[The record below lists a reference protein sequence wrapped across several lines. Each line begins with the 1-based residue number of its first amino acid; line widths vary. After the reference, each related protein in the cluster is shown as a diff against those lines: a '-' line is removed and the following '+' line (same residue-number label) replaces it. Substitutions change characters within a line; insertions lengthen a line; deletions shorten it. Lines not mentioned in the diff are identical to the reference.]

1 MQIMKKPDD
10 IQRGPVHVYHLIHT
24 FFCLHLYFAF
34 IVSPIVVFV
43 AAIQA
48 RVILYLLTF
57 SVFLQSGATA
67 QPNQGLLWGGVGYS
81 YLPVD
86 IWWKG
91 VKWKSHL
98 TPWGRGLTPKLIS
111 DTLCLCV
118 KRSLC
123 LSGKRNSF
131 QGELKAGHPLS
142 LSCVKC
148 AGSLLWRTSL
158 GNLFF
163 LINKVQIRCF
173 FCLLAHCRGWIMD
186 VITCW

>member
-24 FFCLHLYFAF
+24 FFCLHLSFAF

-57 SVFLQSGATA
+57 SVFLQSGETA

-86 IWWKG
+86 IW
-91 VKWKSHL
+91 
-98 TPWGRGLTPKLIS
+98 
-111 DTLCLCV
+111 
-118 KRSLC
+118 
-123 LSGKRNSF
+123 
-131 QGELKAGHPLS
+131 
-142 LSCVKC
+142 
-148 AGSLLWRTSL
+148 
-158 GNLFF
+158 
-163 LINKVQIRCF
+163 
-173 FCLLAHCRGWIMD
+173 
-186 VITCW
+186 